1 MCEAAVMLSLY
12 PPTPTAT
19 LNSTWVQVRHAAVL
33 YFRGVRLPLPS
44 LWQSAC
50 AGCLLSNL
58 PTCVC
63 VCVCVCVRVCVCV
76 CVCGKVDTEE
86 LFCIPFYVTPVQDAA
101 PRARTHMHAHVR
113 TRSHAARLPLSF
125 LPRTGQTNATGN
137 TARRTL
143 RGSWRS

>member
-1 MCEAAVMLSLY
+1 MLSLY

-63 VCVCVCVRVCVCV
+63 VCVCVCVRACVCVCV
-76 CVCGKVDTEE
+76 CVVKW
-86 LFCIPFYVTPVQDAA
+86 IPKSSSASRSMLHLYKMPL
-101 PRARTHMHAHVR
+101 HVR
-113 TRSHAARLPLSF
+113 GHTCTHTCVRALTQPASLSPFF
-125 LPRTGQTNATGN
+125 LAPDRQTQLEIPHGE
-137 TARRTL
+137 L
-143 RGSWRS
+143 

>member
-63 VCVCVCVRVCVCV
+63 VCVCVCVRACVRV